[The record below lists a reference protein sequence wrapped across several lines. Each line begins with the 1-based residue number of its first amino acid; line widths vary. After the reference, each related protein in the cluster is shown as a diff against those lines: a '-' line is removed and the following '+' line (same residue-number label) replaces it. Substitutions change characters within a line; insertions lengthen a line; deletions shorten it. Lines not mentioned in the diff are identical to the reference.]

1 LNEIPKDLID
11 LESTRNRRYELD
23 EIKKI
28 DKWLEE
34 NPKSKK
40 VNKVRKPRWV
50 SVVALF
56 NTVFHHYSPEEAFS
70 NRLDLPFIM

>member
-34 NPKSKK
+34 NPKSKTYK
-40 VNKVRKPRWV
+40 
-50 SVVALF
+50 
-56 NTVFHHYSPEEAFS
+56 
-70 NRLDLPFIM
+70 